1 MVVPPAVRGAL
12 ISRELG
18 AGEIFASI
26 SVPMLVTHG
35 RDDAIVLPSMAE
47 YTLSVCAAATPSW
60 YEGVGHMPFCGSRP
74 IASTASSLTSP
85 ATEACLIPTRQRD
98 PR

>member
-60 YEGVGHMPFCGSRP
+60 YEGVGHMPFWE
-74 IASTASSLTSP
+74 SSDRFDRELADLAGNGGLP
-85 ATEACLIPTRQRD
+85 HPTRQRD

>member
-26 SVPMLVTHG
+26 SIPMLVTHG

-47 YTLSVCAAATPSW
+47 YTRSVCAAATSSW
-60 YEGVGHMPFCGSRP
+60 YEGVGHLQFWE
-74 IASTASSLTSP
+74 SSDRFDCELADLAGHGGLP
-85 ATEACLIPTRQRD
+85 HPTRQRD